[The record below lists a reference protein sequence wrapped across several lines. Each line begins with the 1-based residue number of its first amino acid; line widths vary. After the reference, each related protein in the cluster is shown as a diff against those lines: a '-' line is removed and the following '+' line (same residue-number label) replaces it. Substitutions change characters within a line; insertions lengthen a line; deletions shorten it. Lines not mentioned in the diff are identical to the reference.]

1 MIKAILCGASGK
13 MGGFVAAAAEADGEI
28 QIVAG
33 VDKINNGAKFP
44 IFSAFS
50 DINVKADVIIDFS
63 NPTLLDSLLDYA
75 EKTNTPAVIATTG
88 YIDTQ
93 IEKIKSAAQK
103 VPIFFTFNMSL
114 GVNLIASL
122 AKKAAQILG
131 DDFDIE
137 IIEKHHNQKLDAP
150 SGTAIILAIAV
161 NSVFDDKLNNEYDRH
176 SVRRKRP
183 KNEIGIH
190 SVRGGTIVGEHDV
203 IFAGHDEVVTISH
216 SAQSKEVFAVGSVR
230 AAKFLYNKQLGLY
243 DMNSIMSF
251 E

>member
-28 QIVAG
+28 QVVAG

-63 NPTLLDSLLDYA
+63 NPALLDDLLDYA
-75 EKTNTPAVIATTG
+75 VKTGTPAVIATTG
-88 YIDTQ
+88 YSDTQ
-93 IEKIKSAAQK
+93 IEKIKSAAPK

-131 DDFDIE
+131 DGFDIE

-150 SGTAIILAIAV
+150 SGTAIMLANAV
-161 NSVFDDKLNNEYDRH
+161 NSVFEDKKEYEYDRH
-176 SVRRKRP
+176 VKREKRK
-183 KNEIGIH
+183 KSEIGMH

-203 IFAGHDEVVTISH
+203 IFAGNDEVIEVKHQAT
-216 SAQSKEVFAVGSVR
+216 SKEVFAVGAVR
-230 AAKFLYNKQLGLY
+230 AAIFMQGKNAGMYNMTDLVK
-243 DMNSIMSF
+243 

>member
-13 MGGFVAAAAEADGEI
+13 MGGFVAAAAQADGEI
-28 QIVAG
+28 QVVAG
-33 VDKINNGAKFP
+33 VDKINNGEKFS
-44 IFSAFS
+44 IFSSFS

-63 NPTLLDSLLDYA
+63 NPALLDDLLDYA
-75 EKTNTPAVIATTG
+75 VLNNIPAVIATTG
-88 YIDTQ
+88 YSDAQ
-93 IEKIKSAAQK
+93 IEKIKSAAEK
-103 VPIFFTFNMSL
+103 IPIFFTFNMSL

-131 DDFDIE
+131 DGFDIE

-150 SGTAIILAIAV
+150 SGTAIMLANAV
-161 NSVFDDKLNNEYDRH
+161 NSVFGDKLNYEYDRH

-203 IFAGHDEVVTISH
+203 IFAGHDEVITISH
-216 SAQSKEVFAVGSVR
+216 QAQSKEVFAVGAVR
-230 AAKFLYNKQLGLY
+230 AAKFLYGKQSGLY
-243 DMNSIMSF
+243 DMNSMMSF

>member
-28 QIVAG
+28 QVVAG
-33 VDKINNGAKFP
+33 VDKINNGEKFP
-44 IFSAFS
+44 IFSSFS

-63 NPTLLDSLLDYA
+63 NPALLDDLLDYA
-75 EKTNTPAVIATTG
+75 VKNNIPAVIATTG
-88 YIDTQ
+88 YSDSQ
-93 IEKIKSAAQK
+93 IEKIRSAAEK
-103 VPIFFTFNMSL
+103 TPIFFSFNMSL

-131 DDFDIE
+131 DSFDIE

-150 SGTAIILAIAV
+150 SGTAIMLANAV
-161 NSVFDDKLNNEYDRH
+161 NSVFGDTLNYEYDRH

-183 KNEIGIH
+183 KSEIGIH

-203 IFAGHDEVVTISH
+203 IFAGHDEVITISH
-216 SAQSKEVFAVGSVR
+216 QAQSKEVFAVGAVR
-230 AAKFLYNKQLGLY
+230 AAKFLYGKGAGLY
-243 DMNSIMSF
+243 DMSSMMSF

>member
-13 MGGFVAAAAEADGEI
+13 MGGFVAAAAEADGGIEI
-28 QIVAG
+28 AAG
-33 VDKINNGAKFP
+33 VDKINNGENFP
-44 IFSAFS
+44 IFSVFS

-63 NPTLLDSLLDYA
+63 NPALLDDLLDYA
-75 EKTNTPAVIATTG
+75 VKNNTPAVIATTG
-88 YIDTQ
+88 YSDSQ
-93 IEKIKSAAQK
+93 IEKIKTAAEK
-103 VPIFFTFNMSL
+103 VPIFFSFNMSL

-131 DDFDIE
+131 DSFDIE

-150 SGTAIILAIAV
+150 SGTAIMLANAV
-161 NSVFDDKLNNEYDRH
+161 NSVFDDKLNYEYDRH

-203 IFAGHDEVVTISH
+203 LFAGHDEVVTISH
-216 SAQSKEVFAVGSVR
+216 SAQSKEVFAVGAVR
-230 AAKFLYNKQLGLY
+230 AAKFLYGKKAGLY
-243 DMNSIMSF
+243 DMNSMMSF

>member
-13 MGGFVAAAAEADGEI
+13 MGGFVAAAAQADGEI
-28 QIVAG
+28 QVVAG
-33 VDKINNGAKFP
+33 VDKINNGEKFP
-44 IFSAFS
+44 IFSSFS

-63 NPTLLDSLLDYA
+63 NPALLDDLLDYA
-75 EKTNTPAVIATTG
+75 VLNNIPAVIATTG
-88 YIDTQ
+88 YSDAQ
-93 IEKIKSAAQK
+93 IEKIKSAAEK
-103 VPIFFTFNMSL
+103 IPIFFTFNMSL

-131 DDFDIE
+131 DGFDIE
-137 IIEKHHNQKLDAP
+137 MLDAP
-150 SGTAIILAIAV
+150 SGTAIMLANAI
-161 NSVFDDKLNNEYDRH
+161 NSVFGDKLNYEYDRH

-203 IFAGHDEVVTISH
+203 IFAGHDEVITISH
-216 SAQSKEVFAVGSVR
+216 QAQSKEVFAVGSVR
-230 AAKFLYNKQLGLY
+230 AAKFLYNKNAGLY
-243 DMNSIMSF
+243 DMNNMMSF